1 VDFEVM
7 QGQVVTLIGNNGAG
21 KTTTLNAICGILSK
35 VSGEINFRGT
45 SITRW
50 PPDRVVSL
58 GISQVPEGRRIF
70 PHLTVEE
77 NLLMGAFR
85 RSRQARRRTIEGDL
99 GRVYELFPI
108 LRERRRSPGGSL
120 SGGQQQMLAIGR
132 GLMARPRLL
141 LLDEPSLGL
150 SPVLVQQIMEIIR
163 QINAGGTTVLLVEQ
177 NARLALQIA
186 SYGYVLEK
194 GRVSLSG
201 SAKELMTDSKVRKI
215 YLGESQE
222 NL

>member
-1 VDFEVM
+1 
-7 QGQVVTLIGNNGAG
+7 
-21 KTTTLNAICGILSK
+21 
-35 VSGEINFRGT
+35 
-45 SITRW
+45 
-50 PPDRVVSL
+50 
-58 GISQVPEGRRIF
+58 VPEGRRIF

-85 RSRQARRRTIEGDL
+85 RSRKARRRAIEEDM

-132 GLMARPRLL
+132 GLMACPQLL

-150 SPVLVQQIMEIIR
+150 SPMLVHEIMEIIR

-186 SYGYVLEK
+186 SHGYVLEK
-194 GRVSLSG
+194 GRVTLSG
-201 SAKELMTDSKVRKI
+201 PAKELMTDSKVRKI